1 MIKKKIMEKDTM
13 VEKKTAVKDCVG
25 VEGPGR
31 DGRSVSHLFIG
42 THSRKD
48 CYALEM
54 EEEKKIGK
62 IVYFVTSMPSC
73 KVDVDR
79 LIPAFQN
86 LGYETI
92 TFENPTSVQQLQD
105 DLDKLDNRATI
116 KEAIIILHGYGFPG
130 SGILYDYTYIGNEV
144 LSHQRLVQMFH
155 PDIHIALFS
164 NDWFKVYNEEEHGP
178 IMPTKYHS
186 FRSCD
191 HLQIQINGSSED
203 GSLLARSMLQVLD
216 DFAISDADEIQFR
229 DLVGKVVIP
238 KKTLKKV
245 INM

>member
-1 MIKKKIMEKDTM
+1 
-13 VEKKTAVKDCVG
+13 
-25 VEGPGR
+25 
-31 DGRSVSHLFIG
+31 
-42 THSRKD
+42 
-48 CYALEM
+48 M

-62 IVYFVTSMPSC
+62 IVYFVNSMPSC
-73 KVDVDR
+73 KDDVDR

-130 SGILYDYTYIGNEV
+130 SKILFDYIYIGNDV

-164 NDWFKVYNEEEHGP
+164 NDWYKKYNQEEHGP
-178 IMPTKYHS
+178 ILPTNHYS
-186 FRSCD
+186 FRGCY
-191 HLQIQINGSSED
+191 HLQIQIFSTSED
-203 GSLLARSMLQVLD
+203 RSLFARSMLQVLN
-216 DFAISDADEIQFR
+216 DFAISDANEIQFR
-229 DLVGKVVIP
+229 ELVGKVAIPIQKNIKESDKYVITCFHYHC
-238 KKTLKKV
+238 KRKFYLTKGSVVGKEKMDVLAK
-245 INM
+245 